1 MDDRVMSLSPTAIA
15 RHPHFISALRAYA
28 GKLRGQF
35 DQSPRL
41 SRMLASH
48 QRWLLS
54 QAAFALQLEYDPSQ
68 PGSGLTTT
76 NLREIITSNNAASR
90 NTVLNFL
97 DQLLSY
103 KFVRIA
109 GDPNRR
115 PRRYEATEL
124 PFKAMYQ
131 WLMTNFELLDRL
143 DGGERAA
150 TLAEQPDL
158 FRQIQPQIARR
169 ACLDPSWLEPPPR
182 VALFLWTEA
191 GGLVMDE
198 LVRRAMELSPDAEGY
213 NIGRIDARLMA
224 EHFMIS
230 RTHLQRLFR
239 RAVES
244 GCLHWPDGDRNHCIL
259 RRDFLDEYC
268 GWQAIKFAIVDFA
281 YERICGSARVGK
293 SDPRLGAVG
302 GH

>member
-1 MDDRVMSLSPTAIA
+1 MAFSSRDIA
-15 RHPHFISALRAYA
+15 DHPNFVEALRGFAA
-28 GKLRGQF
+28 SLRKQF
-35 DQSPRL
+35 DESPRL

-54 QAAFALQLEYDPSQ
+54 QAAFALQLEYDPTQ

-103 KFVRIA
+103 KFVRIV
-109 GDPNRR
+109 GDPARR
-115 PRRYEATEL
+115 PKRYEATEIS
-124 PFKAMYQ
+124 FHAMYQ
-131 WLMTNFELLDRL
+131 WVLTNLLVLDRL
-143 DGGERAA
+143 DGGDRVSN
-150 TLAEQPDL
+150 LAGRPDL
-158 FRQIQPQIARR
+158 LRLVQPQIARR
-169 ACLDPSWLEPPPR
+169 ACLEPRWLEPPPR

-198 LVRRAMELSPDAEGY
+198 LVRRAIQLTPGGEGY
-213 NIGRIDARLMA
+213 EIGRIDARQMA

-239 RAVES
+239 RAVDA
-244 GCLHWPDGDRNHCIL
+244 GCLSWPDDTRKSCLLNQ
-259 RRDFLDEYC
+259 DFLREYC
-268 GWQAIKFAIVDFA
+268 HWQAVKFSIVDHA
-281 YERICGSARVGK
+281 YEKICGPVHLETPE
-293 SDPRLGAVG
+293 PRLGAMLEA
-302 GH
+302 

>member
-1 MDDRVMSLSPTAIA
+1 MTLASDQIVA
-15 RHPHFISALRAYA
+15 HPQFISALRIYSS
-28 GKLRGQF
+28 KLRGQF

-54 QAAFALQLEYDPSQ
+54 QAAFALQLEYDPAV

-103 KFVRIA
+103 RFVRIV
-109 GDPNRR
+109 GDPTRR
-115 PRRYEATEL
+115 PKRYEATEI
-124 PFKAMYQ
+124 PTQAMHQ
-131 WLMTNFELLDRL
+131 WLVTNLELLDEL
-143 DGGERAA
+143 DGGDRVA
-150 TLAEQPDL
+150 TLAARPDL
-158 FRQIQPQIARR
+158 FRLIQPQVARR
-169 ACLDPSWLEPPPR
+169 ACLEPQWLEPPPR

-198 LVRRAMELSPDAEGY
+198 LVRRAMELAPDGDGY

-239 RAVES
+239 RAVETD
-244 GCLHWPDGDRNHCIL
+244 CLYWPDGDRNHCIM
-259 RRDFLDEYC
+259 RRDFLEEYC
-268 GWQAIKFAIVDFA
+268 RWQAIKFSIVDFA
-281 YERICGSARVGK
+281 YEKICGPVRPGK
-293 SDPRLGAVG
+293 LDPRLGAVREA
-302 GH
+302 

>member
-1 MDDRVMSLSPTAIA
+1 MTLSVSEIVG
-15 RHPHFISALRAYA
+15 HPQFVPALRAYA
-28 GKLRGQF
+28 AKLRGQF

-54 QAAFALQLEYDPSQ
+54 QAAFALQLEYNPSQ

-103 KFVRIA
+103 KFVRIV

-115 PRRYEATEL
+115 PKRYEATEL
-124 PFKAMYQ
+124 PTQAMYQ
-131 WLMTNFELLDRL
+131 WLMTNFELLDHL
-143 DGGERAA
+143 DGGDRAA
-150 TLAEQPDL
+150 TLAAQPEL
-158 FRQIQPQIARR
+158 FKLIQPQVARR
-169 ACLDPSWLEPPPR
+169 ACLNPSWLEPPRR

-198 LVRRAMELSPDAEGY
+198 LVRRAMELSPDGEGY
-213 NIGRIDARLMA
+213 NIGRIDARVMA

-239 RAVES
+239 RAVET

-268 GWQAIKFAIVDFA
+268 KWQAIKFSIIDFA
-281 YERICGSARVGK
+281 HEKICGPVRLGK
-293 SDPRLGAVG
+293 HDPRLGVAREA
-302 GH
+302 

>member
-1 MDDRVMSLSPTAIA
+1 MTLSSHAIA
-15 RHPHFISALRAYA
+15 GHPDFIPALRVYA
-28 GKLRGQF
+28 SKLRGQF

-54 QAAFALQLEYDPSQ
+54 QAAFALQLEYDPAQ

-115 PRRYEATEL
+115 PKRYEATEL
-124 PFKAMYQ
+124 PTKAMFQ

-143 DGGERAA
+143 DGGDRAT
-150 TLAEQPDL
+150 TLADQPGL

-169 ACLDPSWLEPPPR
+169 ACLEPKWLEPPPR

-198 LVRRAMELSPDAEGY
+198 LVRRAMELSPDADGY
-213 NIGRIDARLMA
+213 NIGRIDARTMA

-244 GCLHWPDGDRNHCIL
+244 GCLFWPDGDRNHCIL

-268 GWQAIKFAIVDFA
+268 GWQAIKFSIVDFA
-281 YERICGSARVGK
+281 FERICGPVPMDRA
-293 SDPRLGAVG
+293 DPRLGAVG

>member
-1 MDDRVMSLSPTAIA
+1 MTLSPSDIA
-15 RHPHFISALRAYA
+15 SHAQFAAALGAYA

-54 QAAFALQLEYDPSQ
+54 QAAFALQLEYDPTQ

-103 KFVRIA
+103 KFVRIV

-115 PRRYEATEL
+115 PKRYEATEL
-124 PFKAMYQ
+124 PTRAMYQ
-131 WLMTNFELLDRL
+131 WLLTNLELLDHL
-143 DGGERAA
+143 DGGNRAE
-150 TLAEQPDL
+150 TLAAEPDL
-158 FRQIQPQIARR
+158 FRLIQPQIARH
-169 ACLDPSWLEPPPR
+169 ACLNPSWLEPPPR

-198 LVRRAMELSPDAEGY
+198 LVRRAMEHSADGDGY
-213 NIGRIDARLMA
+213 NIGRIDARVMA

-239 RAVES
+239 RAVET
-244 GCLHWPDGDRNHCIL
+244 GCLYWPNGDRSHCIL
-259 RRDFLDEYC
+259 RRDFLEEYC
-268 GWQAIKFAIVDFA
+268 SWQAIKFSIVDFA
-281 YERICGSARVGK
+281 YGRICGPVRLGK

-302 GH
+302 GF

>member
-1 MDDRVMSLSPTAIA
+1 MTLAPTEITS
-15 RHPHFISALRAYA
+15 HPHYVTALREYA
-28 GKLRGQF
+28 AKLRGQF

-115 PRRYEATEL
+115 PKRYEATEV
-124 PFKAMYQ
+124 PTQAMYQ
-131 WLMTNFELLDRL
+131 WLVTNLELLDHL
-143 DGGERAA
+143 DGGDRAA
-150 TLAEQPDL
+150 ALAGQPEL
-158 FRQIQPQIARR
+158 FRLIQPQIARH
-169 ACLDPSWLEPPPR
+169 ACLHPDWLEPPPR

-198 LVRRAMELSPDAEGY
+198 LVRRAMELAPDGEGY

-239 RAVES
+239 RAVETN
-244 GCLHWPDGDRNHCIL
+244 CLYWPDGDRNHCIL

-268 GWQAIKFAIVDFA
+268 NWQAIKFSIVDYA
-281 YERICGSARVGK
+281 YEKICGPVRLGK
-293 SDPRLGAVG
+293 LDPRLGAVRG
-302 GH
+302 A

>member
-1 MDDRVMSLSPTAIA
+1 MTLSVSEIVG
-15 RHPHFISALRAYA
+15 HPQFVTALRAYA
-28 GKLRGQF
+28 AKLRGQF

-103 KFVRIA
+103 KFVRIV

-115 PRRYEATEL
+115 PKRYEATEL
-124 PFKAMYQ
+124 PTQAMYQ
-131 WLMTNFELLDRL
+131 WLMTNFELLDHL
-143 DGGERAA
+143 DGGDRAA
-150 TLAEQPDL
+150 TLAAQPERFKL
-158 FRQIQPQIARR
+158 IQPQVARR
-169 ACLDPSWLEPPPR
+169 ACLNPSWLEPPPR

-198 LVRRAMELSPDAEGY
+198 LVRRAMELSPDGEGY
-213 NIGRIDARLMA
+213 NIGRIDARVMA

-239 RAVES
+239 RAVET

-268 GWQAIKFAIVDFA
+268 KWQAIKFSIVDFA
-281 YERICGSARVGK
+281 HEKICGPVRLGK
-293 SDPRLGAVG
+293 HDPRLGVAREA
-302 GH
+302 

>member
-1 MDDRVMSLSPTAIA
+1 MTLSSADIVG
-15 RHPHFISALRAYA
+15 HPDFVPALRIYSAA
-28 GKLRGQF
+28 LRGQF

-103 KFVRIA
+103 KFVRIV

-115 PRRYEATEL
+115 PKRYEATEV
-124 PFKAMYQ
+124 PTQAMYQ
-131 WLMTNFELLDRL
+131 WLVTNLELLDRL
-143 DGGERAA
+143 DGGDRVE
-150 TLAEQPDL
+150 TLVAQPDL
-158 FRQIQPQIARR
+158 FRLIQPQIARR
-169 ACLDPSWLEPPPR
+169 ACLHPSWLEPPPR

-198 LVRRAMELSPDAEGY
+198 LVRRAMDLAPSGDGY

-239 RAVES
+239 RAVETA
-244 GCLHWPDGDRNHCIL
+244 CLYWPEGDRNHCIL

-268 GWQAIKFAIVDFA
+268 GWQAIKFSIVDFA
-281 YERICGSARVGK
+281 YNRICGPVRLGK
-293 SDPRLGAVG
+293 HDPRLGAVG
-302 GH
+302 GF

>member
-1 MDDRVMSLSPTAIA
+1 MTLSAADILG
-15 RHPHFISALRAYA
+15 HPHFVPALRVYA
-28 GKLRGQF
+28 AELRGQF

-54 QAAFALQLEYDPSQ
+54 QAAFALQLEYDPLQ

-76 NLREIITSNNAASR
+76 NLREIITANNAASR

-103 KFVRIA
+103 KFVRIV

-115 PRRYEATEL
+115 PKRYEATEIPTL
-124 PFKAMYQ
+124 AMHQ
-131 WLMTNFELLDRL
+131 WLVANLQLLDQL
-143 DGGERAA
+143 DGGDRVA
-150 TLAEQPDL
+150 TLSQQPDL
-158 FRQIQPQIARR
+158 FRRIQPQIARR
-169 ACLDPSWLEPPPR
+169 ACLHPSWLEPPSR

-198 LVRRAMELSPDAEGY
+198 LVRRAMELEPDGEGY

-239 RAVES
+239 RAVEA
-244 GCLHWPDGDRNHCIL
+244 GCLSWPDGDRNHCVL

-268 GWQAIKFAIVDFA
+268 GWQAIKFSIVDFA
-281 YERICGSARVGK
+281 YEKVCGPV
-293 SDPRLGAVG
+293 RLGKRESRLYAVG
-302 GH
+302 GL

>member
-1 MDDRVMSLSPTAIA
+1 MAFSSEDIA
-15 RHPHFISALRAYA
+15 EHPNFVEALRGFAA
-28 GKLRGQF
+28 TLRLQF

-54 QAAFALQLEYDPSQ
+54 QAAFALQLEYDPTQ

-103 KFVRIA
+103 KFVRIV
-109 GDPNRR
+109 GDPTRR
-115 PRRYEATEL
+115 PKRYEATDISTQ
-124 PFKAMYQ
+124 AMYQ
-131 WLMTNFELLDRL
+131 WVLANLAVLDHL
-143 DGGERAA
+143 DGGNRVADL
-150 TLAEQPDL
+150 TGRPDL
-158 FRQIQPQIARR
+158 LRLLQPQIARR
-169 ACLDPSWLEPPPR
+169 ACLEPRWLEPPPR

-198 LVRRAMELSPDAEGY
+198 LVRRAMELAPSGEGY
-213 NIGRIDARLMA
+213 EIGRIDARHMA

-239 RAVES
+239 RAVEA
-244 GCLHWPDGDRNHCIL
+244 GCLSWPDDSRKTCLLN
-259 RRDFLDEYC
+259 RDFLLEYC
-268 GWQAIKFAIVDFA
+268 EWQAVKFSIVDQA
-281 YERICGSARVGK
+281 HEKICGPV
-293 SDPRLGAVG
+293 RLEKPELRRGAVREA
-302 GH
+302 

>member
-1 MDDRVMSLSPTAIA
+1 MTLSSKDIVT
-15 RHPHFISALRAYA
+15 HPQFVSALRVFA

-68 PGSGLTTT
+68 SGSGLTTT

-103 KFVRIA
+103 KFVRIV

-115 PRRYEATEL
+115 PKRYEATEL
-124 PFKAMYQ
+124 PTQAMYQ
-131 WLMTNFELLDRL
+131 WLVTNLELLDQL
-143 DGGERAA
+143 DGGDRVA
-150 TLAEQPDL
+150 TLQAQPDL

-169 ACLDPSWLEPPPR
+169 ACLNPNWLEPPPR

-198 LVRRAMELSPDAEGY
+198 LVRRAMDLAPDGDGY
-213 NIGRIDARLMA
+213 NIGRIDARIMA

-239 RAVES
+239 RAVETD
-244 GCLHWPDGDRNHCIL
+244 CLYWPDGDRNHCIL
-259 RRDFLDEYC
+259 KRDFLEEYC
-268 GWQAIKFAIVDFA
+268 GWQAIKFSIVDFA
-281 YERICGSARVGK
+281 YERICGPVRLGRL
-293 SDPRLGAVG
+293 DQPLGAVG
-302 GH
+302 GL

>member
-1 MDDRVMSLSPTAIA
+1 MAFSSEDIA
-15 RHPHFISALRAYA
+15 DHPNFVEALRGFAA
-28 GKLRGQF
+28 SLRQQF
-35 DQSPRL
+35 DESPRL

-54 QAAFALQLEYDPSQ
+54 QAAFALQLEYDPTQ

-103 KFVRIA
+103 KFVRIV
-109 GDPNRR
+109 GDPTRR
-115 PRRYEATEL
+115 PKRYEATEIS
-124 PFKAMYQ
+124 FQAMFQ
-131 WLMTNFELLDRL
+131 WVLTNLLVLDRL
-143 DGGERAA
+143 DGGDRVSR
-150 TLAEQPDL
+150 LQGRPDL
-158 FRQIQPQIARR
+158 LRQVQPQIARR
-169 ACLDPSWLEPPPR
+169 ACLDPRWLEPPPR

-198 LVRRAMELSPDAEGY
+198 LVRRAIEPLPGGEVY
-213 NIGRIDARLMA
+213 EIGRIDARQMA

-239 RAVES
+239 RAVEA
-244 GCLHWPDGDRNHCIL
+244 GCLSWPDDTRKSCL
-259 RRDFLDEYC
+259 LSRDFLREYC
-268 GWQAIKFAIVDFA
+268 QWQAVKFSIVDHA
-281 YERICGSARVGK
+281 YEKICGPVDLGK
-293 SDPRLGAVG
+293 PEPLLGAVREA
-302 GH
+302 

>member
-1 MDDRVMSLSPTAIA
+1 MAFSSEDIA
-15 RHPHFISALRAYA
+15 NHPHFVEALRGFA
-28 GKLRGQF
+28 GSLRKQF
-35 DQSPRL
+35 DDSPRL

-54 QAAFALQLEYDPSQ
+54 QAAFALQLEYDPTQ

-103 KFVRIA
+103 KFVRIV
-109 GDPNRR
+109 GDPTRR
-115 PRRYEATEL
+115 PRRYEATEISYH
-124 PFKAMYQ
+124 AMFQ
-131 WLMTNFELLDRL
+131 WVLTNLMLLDRL
-143 DGGERAA
+143 DGGDRLA
-150 TLAEQPDL
+150 TLQGRPDL
-158 FRQIQPQIARR
+158 LRLVQPQIARR
-169 ACLDPSWLEPPPR
+169 ACLEPRWLEPPPR

-198 LVRRAMELSPDAEGY
+198 LVRRAMDLTDSGDAYE
-213 NIGRIDARLMA
+213 IGRIDARQMA

-239 RAVES
+239 RAVEA
-244 GCLHWPDGDRNHCIL
+244 GCLSWPDDSRKACL
-259 RRDFLDEYC
+259 LSRDFLREYC
-268 GWQAIKFAIVDFA
+268 HWQAVKFSIVDQA
-281 YERICGSARVGK
+281 YEKICGPVRLEK
-293 SDPRLGAVG
+293 PEPRLGAVREA
-302 GH
+302 

>member
-1 MDDRVMSLSPTAIA
+1 MLTASDIVG
-15 RHPHFISALRAYA
+15 HPQFITALRAYA
-28 GKLRGQF
+28 AKLRGQF

-54 QAAFALQLEYDPSQ
+54 QAAFALQLEYDPTQ

-103 KFVRIA
+103 KFVRIV

-115 PRRYEATEL
+115 PKRYEATEL
-124 PFKAMYQ
+124 PTQAMFQ
-131 WLMTNFELLDRL
+131 WLVTNFEVLDQL
-143 DGGERAA
+143 DGGDRAT
-150 TLAEQPDL
+150 TLLAQPEL
-158 FRQIQPQIARR
+158 FRLIQPQIARR

-198 LVRRAMELSPDAEGY
+198 LVRRAMELDPDGEGY
-213 NIGRIDARLMA
+213 NIGRIDARIMA

-230 RTHLQRLFR
+230 RTHLQRLLR

-244 GCLHWPDGDRNHCIL
+244 GCLYWPDGDRSHCIL

-268 GWQAIKFAIVDFA
+268 SWQAIKFAIVDFA
-281 YERICGSARVGK
+281 HQKICGSARLGQL
-293 SDPRLGAVG
+293 DPRLGVAREA
-302 GH
+302 

>member
-1 MDDRVMSLSPTAIA
+1 MTLSPADIVG
-15 RHPHFISALRAYA
+15 HPQFVPALRAYA
-28 GKLRGQF
+28 AKLRGQF
-35 DQSPRL
+35 DRSPRL

-54 QAAFALQLEYDPSQ
+54 QAAFALQLEYDPMQ

-103 KFVRIA
+103 KFVRIV

-115 PRRYEATEL
+115 PKRYEATEL
-124 PFKAMYQ
+124 PTQAMFQ
-131 WLMTNFELLDRL
+131 WLVTNFELLDHL
-143 DGGERAA
+143 DGGDRAP
-150 TLAEQPDL
+150 TLLAQPDL
-158 FRQIQPQIARR
+158 FRLIQPQIARH
-169 ACLDPSWLEPPPR
+169 ACLNPSWLEPPPR

-198 LVRRAMELSPDAEGY
+198 LVRRAMELAPDGEGY

-239 RAVES
+239 RAVQT

-268 GWQAIKFAIVDFA
+268 GWQAIKFSIVDFA
-281 YERICGSARVGK
+281 HEKICGPVRLGK
-293 SDPRLGAVG
+293 HDPRLGVVRGA
-302 GH
+302 

>member
-1 MDDRVMSLSPTAIA
+1 MAYSAEDIA
-15 RHPHFISALRAYA
+15 EHPNFVEALRDFAA
-28 GKLRGQF
+28 SLRQQF
-35 DQSPRL
+35 DDSPRL

-103 KFVRIA
+103 KFVRIV
-109 GDPNRR
+109 GDPTRR
-115 PRRYEATEL
+115 PKRYEATEVT
-124 PFKAMYQ
+124 YQ
-131 WLMTNFELLDRL
+131 AVYLWLLANLLVLDRL
-143 DGGERAA
+143 DGGDRVA
-150 TLAEQPDL
+150 TLRGRPEL
-158 FRQIQPQIARR
+158 LRLVQPQIARR
-169 ACLDPSWLEPPPR
+169 ACLEPRWLEPPPR

-198 LVRRAMELSPDAEGY
+198 LVRRAVEPVSGGEAYE
-213 NIGRIDARLMA
+213 IGRIDARQLA
-224 EHFMIS
+224 EQFMIS

-239 RAVES
+239 RAVDA
-244 GCLHWPDGDRNHCIL
+244 GCLSWPDDTRKNCLLNREFL
-259 RRDFLDEYC
+259 REYC
-268 GWQAIKFAIVDFA
+268 HWQAVKFSIVDRA
-281 YERICGSARVGK
+281 YEQICGPVRLEK
-293 SDPRLGAVG
+293 PEPRLGAVREA
-302 GH
+302 

>member
-1 MDDRVMSLSPTAIA
+1 MTLSAAEIVG
-15 RHPHFISALRAYA
+15 HPQFFPALRAYA
-28 GKLRGQF
+28 AQLRGQF
-35 DQSPRL
+35 DVSPRL
-41 SRMLASH
+41 ARMLASH

-103 KFVRIA
+103 KFVRIV
-109 GDPNRR
+109 GDANRR
-115 PRRYEATEL
+115 PKRYEATEL
-124 PFKAMYQ
+124 PTQAMFQ
-131 WLMTNFELLDRL
+131 WLVTNFEVLDHL
-143 DGGERAA
+143 DGGDRVAR
-150 TLAEQPDL
+150 LLGQPDL
-158 FRQIQPQIARR
+158 FRLIQPQIARR
-169 ACLDPSWLEPPPR
+169 ACLDPNWLEPPPR

-198 LVRRAMELSPDAEGY
+198 LVRRAMDLSPDGEGY

-239 RAVES
+239 RAVET
-244 GCLHWPDGDRNHCIL
+244 GCLHWPNGDRNHCIL
-259 RRDFLDEYC
+259 RRDFLEEYC
-268 GWQAIKFAIVDFA
+268 HWQAIKFSIVDFA
-281 YERICGSARVGK
+281 HEKICGPVRLGK
-293 SDPRLGAVG
+293 YDPRLSVAREA
-302 GH
+302 